1 MGGVGHGA
9 APCVSSS
16 ANAADIARP
25 VECLLQAVEYREQ
38 GCSNV
43 QPWIDSSIASLKTAS
58 AQSLADAALTMS
70 SIAWQQTYLR

>member
-1 MGGVGHGA
+1 VAEYENGDSLEVVCAHD
-9 APCVSSS
+9 
-16 ANAADIARP
+16 ADKL
-25 VECLLQAVEYREQ
+25 ECLLQAVEYREQ

>member
-1 MGGVGHGA
+1 
-9 APCVSSS
+9 
-16 ANAADIARP
+16 